1 MPKDAL
7 RAQPD
12 ASLCPP
18 AGEVRAIRAA
28 KILLLGSLAFFYSLV
43 VFNNLFDFESNYQ
56 FVRHVLLMDSTI
68 PGNRGMGRAL
78 HAPAVHLAF
87 YLGIIAWEI
96 AMAVLSWWGTANLLR
111 ARRGTAAE
119 FAAART
125 VPVAAL
131 TLSLLLWLVAFLA
144 VGGEWFLMWQ
154 SRDWNGQQAAFR
166 NFAVAGIVLLIL
178 LQPETPML
186 RTKESERN

>member
-7 RAQPD
+7 RTLPD
-12 ASLCPP
+12 ASLRRP
-18 AGEVRAIRAA
+18 AIEVHAVRAA
-28 KILLLGSLAFFYSLV
+28 KILLLAALAFFYSLV

-56 FVRHVLLMDSTI
+56 FVRHVLLMDSTF
-68 PGNRGMGRAL
+68 PGNHGMGRAL
-78 HAPAVHLAF
+78 HAPGVHLAF

-96 AMAVLSWWGTANLLR
+96 AMAALSWWGAANLLR

-125 VPVAAL
+125 VPVVAL

-144 VGGEWFLMWQ
+144 IGGEWFLMWQ
-154 SRDWNGQQAAFR
+154 SREWNGQDAAFR
-166 NFAVAGIVLLIL
+166 NFAIAGVVLLIL
-178 LQPETPML
+178 LQPEGGDRL
-186 RTKESERN
+186 